1 MKTRFKCIKR
11 HKKNAE
17 IIKNKRNPRQK
28 ELLNLFN
35 DLLYTILTTK
45 TLKLES
51 LKNGNENEIEKMKM
65 KMTKHLCNQK
75 MILKMK
81 IKITKH

>member
-35 DLLYTILTTK
+35 DLLYTILTNK

-51 LKNGNENEIEKMKM
+51 QKNENENENEIENENENDKTFMQSKDDIE
-65 KMTKHLCNQK
+65 NEN
-75 MILKMK
+75 
-81 IKITKH
+81 